1 MDITIHWVKQIIFI
15 QLISFINVEQ
25 YFYNFNHGNGID
37 ARVQN
42 RHILFAERKWSADTV
57 AAQLLKFLTAT
68 RWIYYI
74 VAS

>member
-1 MDITIHWVKQIIFI
+1 MG
-15 QLISFINVEQ
+15 IN
-25 YFYNFNHGNGID
+25 GNGIIVRD
-37 ARVQN
+37 KFK
-42 RHILFAERKWSADTV
+42 IDLFFAERKWSADTV

>member
-1 MDITIHWVKQIIFI
+1 MWGGPKVG
-15 QLISFINVEQ
+15 ISVGVGNK
-25 YFYNFNHGNGID
+25 FNHGNGID

-74 VAS
+74 VASYM